1 MAEYQV
7 KDKSI
12 IPGAP
17 VFHSLKTERNRH
29 DRYNSSQPA
38 Q

>member
-7 KDKSI
+7 NDKSI
-12 IPGAP
+12 LSGAP

-29 DRYNSSQPA
+29 DRYDNPQPT

>member
-7 KDKSI
+7 NDKSI
-12 IPGAP
+12 IPSAP
-17 VFHSLKTERNRH
+17 VFHFLKTERNRH
-29 DRYNSSQPA
+29 DRYNNPQPA

>member
-7 KDKSI
+7 NDKSI

-17 VFHSLKTERNRH
+17 VFHFLKTERNRH
-29 DRYNSSQPA
+29 GRYNNPQPA

>member
-7 KDKSI
+7 NDKSI

-17 VFHSLKTERNRH
+17 VFHFFKTEKNRH
-29 DRYNSSQPA
+29 DKYNKPKPTQ
-38 Q
+38 

>member
-7 KDKSI
+7 SDKSI
-12 IPGAP
+12 ILGTP
-17 VFHSLKTERNRH
+17 VFHFLKTERNSH
-29 DRYNSSQPA
+29 DRYNPQPA

>member
-7 KDKSI
+7 SDKSI

-17 VFHSLKTERNRH
+17 VFHFLKTERNRH
-29 DRYNSSQPA
+29 DRYNNPQPA